1 MFDKFF
7 KLTAVCLVLKF
18 FSVRPGFNDI
28 TDVRC
33 WLWSHRSC
41 LSNAVAWG
49 RVRYSKVSD
58 LHSLS
63 HGGHEESSL
72 PHACMAGW
80 KATPSTEGL
89 LPSFV
94 PFLKPARGCCSQPPK
109 STPTMP
115 ALGSSTSDLNS
126 WNECIFRTS
135 KFKSR
140 FLTFSNIRLKT
151 SLSLPNSRWQNVLL
165 ISGRLIK
172 NVHLCT
178 QLARV
183 KVAMISQA
191 SQLKSCLMNFWNK
204 MSLSFKTSI
213 ISDNEALRAL
223 S

>member
-7 KLTAVCLVLKF
+7 KLTAVCLGLKF
-18 FSVRPGFNDI
+18 FSVRPGVNDS

-33 WLWSHRSC
+33 WLWSHRSS

-49 RVRYSKVSD
+49 RVHSSKVSD

-63 HGGHEESSL
+63 HGGHAESSL
-72 PHACMAGW
+72 PHAEPACGVGR
-80 KATPSTEGL
+80 PPL
-89 LPSFV
+89 LQRGFCLLLF
-94 PFLKPARGCCSQPPK
+94 PFLSQLMGCSSQPPK

-115 ALGSSTSDLNS
+115 ALSSSASDLNS

-135 KFKSR
+135 RFRSR
-140 FLTFSNIRLKT
+140 FLTFSNIRLRT
-151 SLSLPNSRWQNVLL
+151 FLSLPNSRWQNVLL

-172 NVHLCT
+172 NVYLCT

-183 KVAMISQA
+183 KMAMISQA

-213 ISDNEALRAL
+213 ISDNEALN
-223 S
+223 